1 MLDFALTDEQLALR
15 DSVRQFANKEMIP
28 VAQQYDQSMDYPWP
42 VIEKAFNQGFL
53 NVFVPE
59 KFGGLGLK
67 HIDTALLVE
76 QLAFGCSGMATAMTA
91 NELALS
97 PLVTAGTDEQVKQFT
112 APMLKKPLVAGYCV
126 TEPDAGSDVAAITT
140 TAVSDGDHYLVNGEK
155 MWITNASVASWYFLL
170 ATLDRKLGA
179 KGMVCFV
186 VPSDLEGI
194 TPGKKELNMGQ
205 RCSDTRAITF
215 NKVRIPAKY
224 RLGAEGEGFKIAMQ
238 AFDKSRP
245 MVAALAVGV
254 AQCAFEHALR
264 YAQQRQTFGK
274 PIIAHQAISF
284 MLAEMAT
291 KIEAS
296 RLLTWQASLKLDR
309 QQRASK
315 EASMAKLFASE
326 TAVKVTQDA
335 VQIYGGYGYNS
346 EYPVEKLYR
355 DAKIFQIYEG
365 TSQIQKLIISR
376 QLI

>member
-1 MLDFALTDEQLALR
+1 MLDITLSDEQLALK
-15 DSVRQFANKEMIP
+15 DSVRQFASKEMIP

-42 VIEKAFNQGFL
+42 VIEKAFAQGFL

-97 PLVTAGTDEQVKQFT
+97 PLVTAGTDEQIEEFT

-140 TAVSDGDHYLVNGEK
+140 SAVRDGDHYLVNGEK

-186 VPSDLEGI
+186 VPRDLEGI

-215 NKVRIPAKY
+215 DKVRIPAKY

-254 AQCAFEHALR
+254 AQCAFEYALR

-291 KIEAS
+291 RIEAS

-315 EASMAKLFASE
+315 EASMAKLFASD
-326 TAVKVTQDA
+326 TAVKVSQDA

>member
-1 MLDFALTDEQLALR
+1 MLDLTLNDEQLALR
-15 DSVRQFANKEMIP
+15 DSVRQFASKEMLP
-28 VAQQYDQSMDYPWP
+28 VAQQYDQSMEYPWP
-42 VIEKAFNQGFL
+42 VIEKAFAQGLL
-53 NVFVPE
+53 NVFIPE

-97 PLVTAGTDEQVKQFT
+97 PLVTAGTDQQIEEFT

-140 TAVSDGDHYLVNGEK
+140 SAVRDGDHYLVNGEK
-155 MWITNASVASWYFLL
+155 MWITNASVASWHLLL

-215 NKVRIPAKY
+215 NKVKIPAKY
-224 RLGAEGEGFKIAMQ
+224 RLGGEGEGFKIAMQ

-264 YAQQRQTFGK
+264 YSQQRQTFGK

-326 TAVKVTQDA
+326 TAVKVAQDA

>member
-15 DSVRQFANKEMIP
+15 DSVRQFANKEMMP
-28 VAQQYDQSMDYPWP
+28 VAQRYDQSMDYPWP

-97 PLVTAGTDEQVKQFT
+97 PLVTAGTDEQVKEFT

-140 TAVSDGDHYLVNGEK
+140 TAVSDGDHYIVNGEK